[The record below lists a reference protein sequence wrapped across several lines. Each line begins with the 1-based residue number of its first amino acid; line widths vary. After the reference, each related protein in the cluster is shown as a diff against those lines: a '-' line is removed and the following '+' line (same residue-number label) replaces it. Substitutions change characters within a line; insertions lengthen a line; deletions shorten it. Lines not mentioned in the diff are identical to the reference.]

1 GKSACCVRCGGNWRR
16 DYGGFYTGTKGET
29 LATAKERPTDY
40 RASSRPY
47 RSWSEKKGRAN
58 ALIKKALIARRRR

>member
-1 GKSACCVRCGGNWRR
+1 VRCGGNWRR

-47 RSWSEKKGRAN
+47 RSRVGGDN
-58 ALIKKALIARRRR
+58 T